1 MVTTYFILYLL
12 LLGTE
17 IVSVII
23 YKILLLES
31 SQENYVQLLLFWR
44 KDKSSILK
52 YHFQIKQNEWF
63 WFCA

>member
-1 MVTTYFILYLL
+1 MVTTYFILCLF
-12 LLGTE
+12 LLGRE
-17 IVSVII
+17 IVSVIV
-23 YKILLLES
+23 YKILLPES

-63 WFCA
+63 WLYA